1 MWPTWEQKMFNLAIQ
16 SLSKDTMDTSS
27 QHTIPMQ
34 AFCFQLPGIG
44 APPARVKCSVF
55 EVRGP
60 GTIAVLCFLKD
71 GVDPIS
77 LPNIFCVCAPL
88 TLSIGYLYVTSA
100 ASPLQS
106 LGFIKQASP
115 EPGDFLRLLLYNP
128 RVPLSE
134 TINAISARAF
144 HSSNAYFASI

>member
-1 MWPTWEQKMFNLAIQ
+1 MFNMAIQ

-44 APPARVKCSVF
+44 APPARAKYSVF
-55 EVRGP
+55 EVRGL
-60 GTIAVLCFLKD
+60 GAIAALYFLMAEWIQLLLSLRSVPDLLCVWTPCVIDWAHIIDLYYFT
-71 GVDPIS
+71 S
-77 LPNIFCVCAPL
+77 LQN
-88 TLSIGYLYVTSA
+88 
-100 ASPLQS
+100 
-106 LGFIKQASP
+106 LGLVKQDSP

-134 TINAISARAF
+134 TINSLYYACGSPF
-144 HSSNAYFASI
+144 SNACFASI